1 MIGSFGFIDCY
12 YPTLHRVMHEGEK
25 FNFITHLI
33 GSLAALIGLYVLVM
47 ATVRRGEILPL
58 ISVTV
63 YGASL
68 VLLYVCSAL
77 NHSLSGKA
85 KYTFQKLDFLAIYCL
100 IAGTYTPF
108 SLITLREHGGW
119 AILSLVW
126 GLAILGIYL
135 EFQSD
140 NGNRIRSLFIYLIM
154 GWVIL
159 LAVKPLLQALGW
171 AGFSWLLL
179 GGLFY
184 TLGIVFYVYDSKV
197 KHFHGLWHLC
207 VLAGSGAQYVAVYFF
222 VL

>member
-1 MIGSFGFIDCY
+1 
-12 YPTLHRVMHEGEK
+12 MHDGEK

-33 GSLAALIGLYVLVM
+33 GSVAALIGLVALVI
-47 ATVRRGEILPL
+47 ATVGRGELLPL

-68 VLLYVCSAL
+68 VLLYVFSTL
-77 NHSLSGKA
+77 NHSMKGKA
-85 KYTFQKLDFLAIYCL
+85 KNIFQKLDFLAIYLL

-108 SLITLREHGGW
+108 SLITLRDSGGW

-135 EFQSD
+135 EFQSRS
-140 NGNRIRSLFIYLIM
+140 GQRIRSLFIYLIM

-159 LAVKPLLQALGW
+159 LAVKPLQQALGW
-171 AGFSWLLL
+171 AGFSWMLV

-184 TLGIVFYVYDSKV
+184 TLGMIFYVYDEKV
-197 KHFHGLWHLC
+197 KYFHGIWHLC
-207 VLAGSGAQYVAVYFF
+207 VLTGSATQFITVYFF

>member
-1 MIGSFGFIDCY
+1 
-12 YPTLHRVMHEGEK
+12 MHEGEK

-33 GSLAALIGLYVLVM
+33 GSVAALVGLVALVI
-47 ATVRRGEILPL
+47 ATLDRGEIVAL
-58 ISVTV
+58 ISVIV

-68 VLLYVCSAL
+68 VLLYVCSTL
-77 NHSLSGKA
+77 NHSLKGKA
-85 KYTFQKLDFLAIYCL
+85 KDIFQKLDFLAIYLL

-108 SLITLREHGGW
+108 SLITLKDSWGW

-126 GLAILGIYL
+126 GLAVVGIYL
-135 EFQSD
+135 EFKPSD
-140 NGNRIRSLFIYLIM
+140 GNRLRPLFLYLIM

-171 AGFSWLLL
+171 AGFGWLLL

-197 KHFHGLWHLC
+197 KHFHGIWHLC
-207 VLAGSGAQYVAVYFF
+207 VLAGSATQFITVYYF